1 MSNSYLLQ
9 TQVILMGLINLRI
22 FLSTIISLAIE
33 FTPVLSYLGEKKLL
47 ADIEYRPEKSSREE
61 DDKLFHLS

>member
-9 TQVILMGLINLRI
+9 TQVTPMGFINLRI

-47 ADIEYRPEKSSREE
+47 ADIECRPGK
-61 DDKLFHLS
+61 